1 MADCEYWK
9 EIVAKLLTS
18 SNWAAHVLSTL
29 IEEEGSNFEQA
40 LECVERKEII
50 VNTIYAYDDWSA
62 QPYCDQI
69 LAQFKQDEVMRNF
82 GGIDNPSENMKT
94 GVLGLFDL

>member
-1 MADCEYWK
+1 MANCEYWK
-9 EIVAKLLTS
+9 EIVAKLLTD

-29 IEEEGSNFEQA
+29 IEEKGSNFEEA

-62 QPYCDQI
+62 QPYCDEI
-69 LAQFKQDEVMRNF
+69 LGQFEKDEVIRNF
-82 GGIDNPSENMKT
+82 DTIDSPSENMKT
-94 GVLGLFDL
+94 WVSGLFDL